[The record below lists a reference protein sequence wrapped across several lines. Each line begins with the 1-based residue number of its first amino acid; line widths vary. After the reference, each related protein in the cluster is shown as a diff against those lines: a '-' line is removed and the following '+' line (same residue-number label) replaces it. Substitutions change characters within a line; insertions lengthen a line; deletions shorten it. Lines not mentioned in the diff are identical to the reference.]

1 MKTYFL
7 EVEDDQTFDVTIQK
21 VLIAYIMHIFEDLI
35 NV

>member
-7 EVEDDQTFDVTIQK
+7 EVEDDQIFDVTIQK
-21 VLIAYIMHIFEDLI
+21 VLYCIIMHTLEDLI